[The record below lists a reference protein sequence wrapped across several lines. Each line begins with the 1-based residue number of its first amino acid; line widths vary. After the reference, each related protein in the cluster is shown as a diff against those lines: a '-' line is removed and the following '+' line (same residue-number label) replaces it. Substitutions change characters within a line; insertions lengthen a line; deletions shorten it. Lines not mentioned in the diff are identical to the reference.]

1 MRAYSAMRV
10 KICGVC
16 RVEDAVAAAEA
27 GADAV
32 GCLVGL
38 DRPSP
43 EQVDAAAARAV
54 YSVLP
59 PFVTRVVVTHRT
71 VLGEVAELVR
81 ASAATAVQ
89 LHGDFPLVAIPALRE
104 AVPFA
109 AIVKCVHVTGE
120 EAIAA
125 AQAAARV
132 ADAILLDT
140 KVRGRIGGTGKT
152 HDWSISVRIVESVS
166 KPVILAGGLNPDNV
180 REAIERVRPFGVD
193 VNSGTRGLPGTKD
206 HAKMRAFVANATA

>member
-1 MRAYSAMRV
+1 MRV
-10 KICGVC
+10 KVCGIC
-16 RVEDAVAAAEA
+16 RVEDALAAADA

-43 EQVDAAAARAV
+43 EQVTASAARAL

-59 PFVTRVVVTHRT
+59 PFVTRVLVTHKT
-71 VLGEVAELVR
+71 TLAEVADLVR
-81 ASAATAVQ
+81 EAAATAVQ

-104 AVPFA
+104 AVPFTS
-109 AIVKCVHVTGE
+109 IVKCVHVTGE

-125 AQAAARV
+125 ASAAARV
-132 ADAILLDT
+132 ADAVLLDT

-152 HDWSISVRIVESVS
+152 HDWSISARIVESMV

-180 REAIERVRPFGVD
+180 VEAIARVRPFGVD
-193 VNSGTRGLPGTKD
+193 ANSGLRAAPGVKD
-206 HAKMRAFVANATA
+206 HAKIRAFIAHATK